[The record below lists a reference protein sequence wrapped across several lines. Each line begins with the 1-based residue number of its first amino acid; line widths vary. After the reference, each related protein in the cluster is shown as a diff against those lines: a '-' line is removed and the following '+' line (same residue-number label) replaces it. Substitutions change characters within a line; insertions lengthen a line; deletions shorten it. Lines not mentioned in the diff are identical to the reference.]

1 LSTGLAVAAVGV
13 AVLPVVVEAAV
24 PVAVV
29 AVGVEVVEIPAAV
42 PEGRAFELAQY
53 DLYHD

>member
-1 LSTGLAVAAVGV
+1 M
-13 AVLPVVVEAAV
+13 LPVVVEAAV